1 MGDHSPSTLGLGRF
15 AVGDQEG
22 FVKVNVNVNV
32 ALRRSEPRR
41 LGRSYGVLQD

>member
-22 FVKVNVNVNV
+22 FVKVNVKVV
-32 ALRRSEPRR
+32 SLS
-41 LGRSYGVLQD
+41 

>member
-22 FVKVNVNVNV
+22 FVKVKVKV

-41 LGRSYGVLQD
+41 LGRSYRGLQD

>member
-1 MGDHSPSTLGLGRF
+1 MGAHSPSTLGLGRF

-22 FVKVNVNVNV
+22 FVKVNVNV

-41 LGRSYGVLQD
+41 LGRSYRGLQD

>member
-22 FVKVNVNVNV
+22 FVKVNVNV
-32 ALRRSEPRR
+32 ALRRSEPRG
-41 LGRSYGVLQD
+41 LGRNYRGLQD

>member
-22 FVKVNVNVNV
+22 FVKVKV
-32 ALRRSEPRR
+32 
-41 LGRSYGVLQD
+41 GGGD